1 MGMEM
6 ERGWRARERGW
17 RARAAARPLH
27 RAPVRRATADVRA
40 AAQRGELGDAGLAGE
55 QRRAREPPRAAP
67 RAERPPG
74 RVGHTDA
81 EQLALGA
88 LALLTVAL
96 GLVLLLAPVLAP
108 PCFAARRVGTR
119 LRLLLQHESTP

>member
-1 MGMEM
+1 MV
-6 ERGWRARERGW
+6 RQC
-17 RARAAARPLH
+17 AALPQTY
-27 RAPVRRATADVRA
+27 APPHSA
-40 AAQRGELGDAGLAGE
+40 ASSVMRVSPLAGE